1 MNAKDTARTEYY
13 TRIIE
18 ALNQRETWENRQRLF
33 YQARYFGVRRKVKPW
48 PTAADLHV
56 QLIDTA
62 IEKLKPSFVNS
73 AIGNDILSSF
83 VPMRQ
88 QLAPLTV
95 SAERWFD
102 YQMRERT
109 NFQKEIVSVIDNLL
123 LYGRGVSK
131 VVWNEDKKR
140 IDFEAID
147 PFHIIVPSYTKEF
160 KDADFIVHII
170 STSVDSYKANPLYK
184 QDENFIK
191 TISGKASKSVGI
203 RSEIQDEIYRRE
215 GITQEAE
222 NDRIILWEM
231 YTPSEDGW
239 KVETYSPLVVT
250 EDVRKPFTLP
260 YRHGEPPFVDFPYEV
275 TGGGWPVPRSHS
287 KNF

>member
-1 MNAKDTARTEYY
+1 MNAKDTRRTEYY

-18 ALNQRETWENRQRLF
+18 ALNKRETWENRQRLF

-102 YQMRERT
+102 YNMREKT

-131 VVWNEDKKR
+131 VIWNEDKKR
-140 IDFEAID
+140 IEFEAID

-191 TISGKASKSVGI
+191 TISGKPSKSVGL
-203 RSEIQDEIYRRE
+203 RS
-215 GITQEAE
+215 
-222 NDRIILWEM
+222 
-231 YTPSEDGW
+231 
-239 KVETYSPLVVT
+239 
-250 EDVRKPFTLP
+250 
-260 YRHGEPPFVDFPYEV
+260 
-275 TGGGWPVPRSHS
+275 
-287 KNF
+287 

>member
-1 MNAKDTARTEYY
+1 MSAISDRDERRAKYY
-13 TRIIE
+13 TRIIN

-88 QLAPLTV
+88 QLTPLTV

-102 YQMRERT
+102 YNMRERT

-131 VVWNEDKKR
+131 VIWNEDKKR
-140 IDFEAID
+140 IEFEAID

-184 QDENFIK
+184 QD
-191 TISGKASKSVGI
+191 
-203 RSEIQDEIYRRE
+203 
-215 GITQEAE
+215 
-222 NDRIILWEM
+222 
-231 YTPSEDGW
+231 
-239 KVETYSPLVVT
+239 
-250 EDVRKPFTLP
+250 
-260 YRHGEPPFVDFPYEV
+260 
-275 TGGGWPVPRSHS
+275 
-287 KNF
+287 

>member
-123 LYGRGVSK
+123 LYGRGV
-131 VVWNEDKKR
+131 
-140 IDFEAID
+140 
-147 PFHIIVPSYTKEF
+147 
-160 KDADFIVHII
+160 
-170 STSVDSYKANPLYK
+170 
-184 QDENFIK
+184 
-191 TISGKASKSVGI
+191 
-203 RSEIQDEIYRRE
+203 
-215 GITQEAE
+215 
-222 NDRIILWEM
+222 
-231 YTPSEDGW
+231 
-239 KVETYSPLVVT
+239 
-250 EDVRKPFTLP
+250 
-260 YRHGEPPFVDFPYEV
+260 
-275 TGGGWPVPRSHS
+275 
-287 KNF
+287 